1 MDAVTKLFLA
11 IFMLF
16 VAGYNAP
23 SVHSYVQKMFAQRLS
38 KGFSSTES
46 FSNKLTGQKTPF

>member
-23 SVHSYVQKMFAQRLS
+23 AVHSYVQKTFAQRLS
-38 KGFSSTES
+38 GGFSSIES
-46 FSNKLTGQKTPF
+46 FSNRLTGQKTPF

>member
-1 MDAVTKLFLA
+1 MNAVTKLYLA

-23 SVHSYVQKMFAQRLS
+23 SVHSYVQKTFAQKLS

-46 FSNKLTGQKTPF
+46 FSNRLTGRKTPF

>member
-23 SVHSYVQKMFAQRLS
+23 SVHSYIQKMFAQRLS